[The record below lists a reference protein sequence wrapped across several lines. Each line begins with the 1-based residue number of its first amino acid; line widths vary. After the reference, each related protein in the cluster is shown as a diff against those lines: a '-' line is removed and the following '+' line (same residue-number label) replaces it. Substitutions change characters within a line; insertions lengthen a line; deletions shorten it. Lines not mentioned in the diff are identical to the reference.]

1 MANLDLKF
9 QNSFLIA
16 SGETLKKL
24 VDYHQLKTSVEE
36 IIQARQ
42 ERNKYQKLFNDMLG
56 SVHLLSEA
64 TKVIYNIFIAM
75 KLVSKIMNEITY
87 SWNQFIKI
95 VDMVTAKVI
104 MKKKQ

>member
-1 MANLDLKF
+1 
-9 QNSFLIA
+9 
-16 SGETLKKL
+16 
-24 VDYHQLKTSVEE
+24 
-36 IIQARQ
+36 
-42 ERNKYQKLFNDMLG
+42 MLG

>member
-1 MANLDLKF
+1 
-9 QNSFLIA
+9 
-16 SGETLKKL
+16 
-24 VDYHQLKTSVEE
+24 
-36 IIQARQ
+36 
-42 ERNKYQKLFNDMLG
+42 
-56 SVHLLSEA
+56 
-64 TKVIYNIFIAM
+64 M